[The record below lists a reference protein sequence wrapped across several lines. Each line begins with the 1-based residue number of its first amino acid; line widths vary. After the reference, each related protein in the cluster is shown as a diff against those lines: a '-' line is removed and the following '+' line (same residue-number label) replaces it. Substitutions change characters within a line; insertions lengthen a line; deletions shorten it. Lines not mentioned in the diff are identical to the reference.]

1 MFEPLFFN
9 LHVYFPISMFGGSK
23 RTICTCLCTCDMGL
37 HVREG
42 VKELQCE
49 KEGAKKYDMRMY

>member
-1 MFEPLFFN
+1 
-9 LHVYFPISMFGGSK
+9 MFGGSK